1 MVRNKDASVC
11 AIIVTCSGQKI
22 TLKNLLKACW
32 EGITIVYNRSTDN
45 TLTILMS
52 FEEIYLIENLGFG
65 KANNL
70 ALKKA
75 YLEGFEY
82 FLWTKIPE

>member
-1 MVRNKDASVC
+1 
-11 AIIVTCSGQKI
+11 
-22 TLKNLLKACW
+22 
-32 EGITIVYNRSTDN
+32 
-45 TLTILMS
+45 MS

-82 FLWTKIPE
+82 FL